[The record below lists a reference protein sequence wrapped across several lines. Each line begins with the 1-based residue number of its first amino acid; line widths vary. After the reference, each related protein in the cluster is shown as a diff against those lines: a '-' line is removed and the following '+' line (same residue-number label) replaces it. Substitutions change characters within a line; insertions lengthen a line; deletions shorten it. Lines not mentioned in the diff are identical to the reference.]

1 MLCRASA
8 VSLSLEEL
16 EDKMK
21 LLASGV
27 AEVHSMLAET
37 DETRVVWKFC
47 LFGYCIGRA
56 NDVIAEALQG
66 HGAPEIFASVFSA
79 PEK

>member
-1 MLCRASA
+1 
-8 VSLSLEEL
+8 
-16 EDKMK
+16 MK

-47 LFGYCIGRA
+47 LFGSCIGRA
-56 NDVIAEALQG
+56 NDVIAEAL
-66 HGAPEIFASVFSA
+66 HGALKYLRRFSLLQNND
-79 PEK
+79 PMK